1 MIATIIILTAL
12 NGSPDV
18 EKLVKAIEGAEN
30 TPWHF
35 PGGGLQWTKVAWYE
49 ETNYDYTYANYR
61 GISRQLAAQ
70 RITKFVR
77 RLHALEIPATPY
89 LLGSMWNHGFNG
101 ALRMRRQKQ
110 HDDFGQRVE
119 NLYLDQSP

>member
-1 MIATIIILTAL
+1 MIATIILISAL
-12 NGSPDV
+12 GGAADI
-18 EKLVKAIEGAEN
+18 EKLVKSIEQAEN

-35 PGGGLQWTKVAWYE
+35 DGGGLQWTKVAWYE
-49 ETNYDYTYANYR
+49 ETNYDYTYAKYS

-77 RLHALEIPATPY
+77 RLRALEIPATPY

-101 ALRMRRQKQ
+101 ALKLRRLKVR
-110 HDDFGQRVE
+110 DDYGQRVE
-119 NLYLDQSP
+119 NLYFNSP